1 MGLIFPNSMICI
13 YKIVNPDGKVYI
25 GQTKD
30 FDKRL
35 EDHKSR
41 KNKKAKRLNESIFLH
56 GLRQHEIYM
65 IEECEVED
73 LNCRER
79 YWQEYYNVLGEN
91 GLNSSLTK
99 CGELKG
105 ELIEFVKQIM
115 SKRQKGEKNS
125 FYGKNHTEEAKEKIR
140 LANLG
145 ENNHNYGRKL
155 TDEEKDN
162 IRKHRLLFKHS
173 KETIKKLKILSSG
186 SNNPRAKKVIDTKTL
201 QIWGCIKDCANDLG
215 MKYSTLFNQL
225 KGKYPNKTN
234 IIYFSNYENTF

>member
-1 MGLIFPNSMICI
+1 MICI

-41 KNKKAKRLNESIFLH
+41 KNKKAKRLNESISLH
-56 GLRQHEIYM
+56 GLKLHKISI
-65 IEECEVED
+65 IEECDVED

-79 YWQEYYNVLGEN
+79 HWQEHYKVLGEN

-105 ELIEFVKQIM
+105 ELIESVKEVM
-115 SKRQKGEKNS
+115 SKIQEGENNS
-125 FYGKNHTEEAKEKIR
+125 FYGKKHTEEAKEKIR
-140 LANLG
+140 LANSG

-162 IRKHRLLFKHS
+162 IRTHRLLFKHS
-173 KETIKKLKILSSG
+173 QETIEKLRLLSLG
-186 SNNPRAKKVIDTKTL
+186 SNNPRAKKVIDTQTL

-215 MKYSTLFNQL
+215 IKYHTLFHKL

-234 IIYFSNYENTF
+234 IIYLSDYENTL